1 MSLPSKTIKLGEI
14 IRQRTKT
21 KGFQNDETLPNFI
34 KTKHATKG
42 ENKENKEMT
51 HDWTRKQKPQLGG
64 QQRVGKSHVY

>member
-1 MSLPSKTIKLGEI
+1 LSLPSKTIKLGEI

-51 HDWTRKQKPQLGG
+51 HD
-64 QQRVGKSHVY
+64 